1 MTIKELIETLKSF
14 PQDSEIIIE
23 SVDPTDY
30 HYIVPIENIRFEN
43 AFCGDGEEIGDNL
56 ETGEWIYPHNNV
68 VIIRID
74 C

>member
-1 MTIKELIETLKSF
+1 MTVKELIETLKSF

-30 HYIVPIENIRFEN
+30 HYVIPIENIRFEDK
-43 AFCGDGEEIGDNL
+43 FYGDGEEIGDNL

-68 VIIRID
+68 VIIKID

>member
-30 HYIVPIENIRFEN
+30 HYVIPIEDIRFEN
-43 AFCGDGEEIGDNL
+43 NFCGDGEEIGDDP
-56 ETGEWIYPHNNV
+56 ETGEWIYPHKDV
-68 VIIRID
+68 VIIKID